1 MTTGIFSWW
10 SLAQRCPIRSWSYNR
25 SVNRGGRTYSSC
37 TMLRKDRRNPGPPTG
52 NWQSGGGC
60 QWAAMVRQYT
70 NSGGRGYR
78 GCQGRGSPSCLK
90 WLELRF
96 FAAINT
102 KYYCIVYFHCWHALF
117 NISNNLAFTL
127 FRDVGRSYQTASG
140 ALYQIGKSLLQV
152 VFTNLKQLARTT
164 TKSTENDMEGNVM

>member
-1 MTTGIFSWW
+1 MNYSFSFMAFVDGGSGCRCKKIKTLLHEKQVSSPQQPSRREEESLN

-25 SVNRGGRTYSSC
+25 SVNRGGCTYSSC

-78 GCQGRGSPSCLK
+78 GCQ
-90 WLELRF
+90 
-96 FAAINT
+96 
-102 KYYCIVYFHCWHALF
+102 
-117 NISNNLAFTL
+117 
-127 FRDVGRSYQTASG
+127 
-140 ALYQIGKSLLQV
+140 
-152 VFTNLKQLARTT
+152 
-164 TKSTENDMEGNVM
+164 

>member
-1 MTTGIFSWW
+1 
-10 SLAQRCPIRSWSYNR
+10 
-25 SVNRGGRTYSSC
+25 
-37 TMLRKDRRNPGPPTG
+37 MLLSI
-52 NWQSGGGC
+52 QS
-60 QWAAMVRQYT
+60 
-70 NSGGRGYR
+70 
-78 GCQGRGSPSCLK
+78 
-90 WLELRF
+90 
-96 FAAINT
+96 INALFIST
-102 KYYCIVYFHCWHALF
+102 VGMPLF